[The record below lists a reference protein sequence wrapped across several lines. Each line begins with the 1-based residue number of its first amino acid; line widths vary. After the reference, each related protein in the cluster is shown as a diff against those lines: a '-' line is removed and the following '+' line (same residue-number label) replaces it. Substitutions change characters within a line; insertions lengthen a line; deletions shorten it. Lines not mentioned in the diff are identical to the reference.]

1 MNRTPAG
8 DGTAFPAS
16 SDRDKQKAL
25 RRTKFLATAALASC
39 AAIFAAARLGEARW
53 PWLGFVAAF
62 AEAATI
68 GGIADWYA
76 VVALFRRPLGLPV
89 PHTAIIPANK
99 ERIAENLGRFIE
111 ANFLAPEPV
120 RAKLSEVDFAAQV
133 AAWLSR
139 RDRAAALAEFATRR
153 VPQLFAAVERSGLKA
168 FVARRLRDQVA
179 KVPLAPVAAGL
190 LDGVIAERR
199 HQVLLDKLL
208 EALSDMFGDEGT
220 LDALR
225 GKIRSELPSLFNL
238 FKADAYLLRRI
249 VASAAAFIEEV
260 RDDPDHPLRAEFDR
274 FTRGFVEDL
283 RDAPEYAERL
293 DRLREEFLAR
303 PELAS
308 IADELWS
315 GLRRLIED
323 DLASERS
330 AVRIHLTAMLVEVGR
345 SLAADSRI
353 RAEMNAGFV
362 EALASF
368 VESQKGGVAEFIA
381 GQVRRWDLT
390 QLTRIVELNIGR
402 DLQYIRFNGMIV
414 GGLVGLVLHVFD
426 VFALSN

>member
-1 MNRTPAG
+1 MNEAPAG
-8 DGTAFPAS
+8 HEAAFPT
-16 SDRDKQKAL
+16 SDREKERAL
-25 RRTKFLATAALASC
+25 RRTKALATGALALC
-39 AAIFAAARLGEARW
+39 AAIFVSARIGEARW
-53 PWLGFVAAF
+53 PGLGFVAAF
-62 AEAATI
+62 AEAAMI

-89 PHTAIIPANK
+89 PHTAIIPANQ

-111 ANFLAPEPV
+111 ANFLAPGPV

-133 AAWLSR
+133 AGWLSR

-168 FVARRLRDQVA
+168 FAARRLRDQA
-179 KVPLAPVAAGL
+179 GKVPLAPIAAGL
-190 LDGVIAERR
+190 LDGIVAERQ

-208 EALSDMFGDEGT
+208 GALSQTFGDEET
-220 LDALR
+220 LEALR
-225 GKIRSELPSLFNL
+225 EKIRAELPSLFNL

-249 VASAAAFIEEV
+249 VASAGAFIEEV
-260 RDDPDHPLRAEFDR
+260 RGDDDHPLRAEFDR
-274 FTRGFVEDL
+274 FVQSFVEDL
-283 RDAPEYAERL
+283 RTAPEYAERL
-293 DRLREEFLAR
+293 DRLREELLAR
-303 PELAS
+303 PELAA
-308 IADELWS
+308 IADELWN
-315 GLRRLIED
+315 GVRRLIED

-330 AVRIHLTAMLVEVGR
+330 AVRVHLTAMLVEVGR
-345 SLAADSRI
+345 SLAADPRI

-414 GGLVGLVLHVFD
+414 GGLVGLLLHALD

>member
-1 MNRTPAG
+1 MSE
-8 DGTAFPAS
+8 AS
-16 SDRDKQKAL
+16 ESRAATYPTSDREKEGAL
-25 RRTKFLATAALASC
+25 RRTKALATGALALCAALFVS
-39 AAIFAAARLGEARW
+39 ARFGEARW
-53 PWLGFVAAF
+53 PALGFVAAF
-62 AEAATI
+62 AEAAMI

-89 PHTAIIPANK
+89 PHTAIIPANQ
-99 ERIAENLGRFIE
+99 ERIARNLGRFIE

-133 AAWLSR
+133 AGWLSR

-153 VPQLFAAVERSGLKA
+153 VPQVFAAIERSGLKSFA
-168 FVARRLRDQVA
+168 ARRLRDQAA
-179 KVPLAPVAAGL
+179 KVPLAPVVAGL
-190 LDGVIAERR
+190 LDGIVAERR

-208 EALSDMFGDEGT
+208 GALSETFGDEAT
-220 LDALR
+220 LDSLR
-225 GKIRSELPSLFNL
+225 EKIRAELPSLFNL

-260 RDDPDHPLRAEFDR
+260 RADDEHPLRAEFDR
-274 FTRGFVEDL
+274 FMRSFVDDL

-293 DRLREEFLAR
+293 DRLREDLLGR
-303 PELAS
+303 PELAT
-308 IADELWS
+308 IAEELWS
-315 GLRRLIED
+315 GVRRLIEE

-330 AVRIHLTAMLVEVGR
+330 AVRVHLTAMLVEVGR
-345 SLAADSRI
+345 SLAADPRI

-362 EALASF
+362 EALTSF

-414 GGLVGLVLHVFD
+414 GGLVGLLLHAIDVL
-426 VFALSN
+426 ALPN